1 MAVFAGSERLGIT
14 PSEASAWIE
23 LHSNDSPE
31 EVEVVIRAVYR
42 QVLGNSYIMES
53 ERLVVPESQ
62 LKRGEI
68 SVREFVR
75 LVAKSDFY
83 RWRFVDNCYRY
94 RTIELNFKHLLG
106 RAPNDYSEMV
116 CHSQVLDERGFEA
129 DIDSYI
135 DSDEYQEN
143 FGENIVPYHR
153 GFTTQ
158 VGQKNVGFSRM
169 FQLFRGYSSSDRA
182 QKQNQGRLT
191 REITQ
196 NTASPIYAA
205 SSGSLTGISSGSR
218 GGSTYRLRIMQ
229 PPSSKSPVLRRA
241 TSEVV
246 VPFEQLSSKLQQLNS
261 KGFKVM
267 SITLS

>member
-14 PSEASAWIE
+14 PSEGSAWIE
-23 LHSNDSPE
+23 LCSDYSAE
-31 EVEVVIRAVYR
+31 DIEVVIRAVYR
-42 QVLGNSYIMES
+42 QVLGNSYVMES

-75 LVAKSDFY
+75 QVAKSDLY
-83 RWRFVDNCYRY
+83 RSRFVDNCYRY

-116 CHSQVLDERGFEA
+116 YHSQILDESGFEA

-135 DSDEYQEN
+135 DSLEYQQN
-143 FGENIVPYHR
+143 FGENVVPYHL

-169 FQLFRGYSSSDRA
+169 FQLFRGYSNSDRA
-182 QKQNQGRLT
+182 QNKIKDG
-191 REITQ
+191 
-196 NTASPIYAA
+196 
-205 SSGSLTGISSGSR
+205 
-218 GGSTYRLRIMQ
+218 
-229 PPSSKSPVLRRA
+229 
-241 TSEVV
+241 
-246 VPFEQLSSKLQQLNS
+246 
-261 KGFKVM
+261 
-267 SITLS
+267 